1 MKPDATRMIGSGSGV
16 MVSRA
21 SSAGEEVDTA
31 ASYDLLAAS
40 KYLRKYLRVSSN
52 RDGDIPEP
60 DPMSAAEFDA
70 WRGMLRL
77 HATVTRELE
86 RRLLSESDM
95 SLAVYGVLITL
106 VGAPDRRLRMS
117 ELAER
122 RLTHPSGV
130 TRVVDQLEKQ
140 GLVAR
145 EVDPADGRSFY
156 AALTPLGLKRLRE
169 AQRTH
174 HAVARELYLGRLSE
188 RDAAQLARL
197 FEKALPGVVSEA
209 VWPVPGGGAG
219 ERQQ

>member
-1 MKPDATRMIGSGSGV
+1 M
-16 MVSRA
+16 
-21 SSAGEEVDTA
+21 
-31 ASYDLLAAS
+31 
-40 KYLRKYLRVSSN
+40 SSN
-52 RDGDIPEP
+52 RRDGDIPEP

-86 RRLLSESDM
+86 RRLLAESGM

-106 VGAPDRRLRMS
+106 AGAPDRRLRMS
-117 ELAER
+117 DLAER

-130 TRVVDQLEKQ
+130 TRVVDQLSRD

-156 AALTPLGLKRLRE
+156 AVLTRSGLERLRS

-209 VWPVPGGGAG
+209 VWPPRASASASSGGGGAG
-219 ERQQ
+219 ERRQ

>member
-1 MKPDATRMIGSGSGV
+1 M
-16 MVSRA
+16 
-21 SSAGEEVDTA
+21 SSKHEP
-31 ASYDLLAAS
+31 
-40 KYLRKYLRVSSN
+40 
-52 RDGDIPEP
+52 PEP
-60 DPMSAAEFDA
+60 NPMSPAEFDA

-86 RRLLSESDM
+86 RRLAADCGM

-106 VGAPDRRLRMS
+106 VGAPGRRLRMS

-130 TRVVDQLEKQ
+130 TRVVDQLERE

-145 EVDPADGRSFY
+145 EVDPLDGRSVH
-156 AALTPLGLKRLRE
+156 AVLTPAGLDRLRE
-169 AQRTH
+169 AQLTH

-197 FEKALPGVVSEA
+197 FEKALPGVVSA
-209 VWPVPGGGAG
+209 PVWPPPAGAG
-219 ERQQ
+219 SGERLQ

>member
-1 MKPDATRMIGSGSGV
+1 LVP
-16 MVSRA
+16 
-21 SSAGEEVDTA
+21 
-31 ASYDLLAAS
+31 SYDLLAAS

-60 DPMSAAEFDA
+60 DPMTAAEFDA

-86 RRLLSESDM
+86 RRLLAESHI

-130 TRVVDQLEKQ
+130 TRTVDQLEQQ

-197 FEKALPGVVSEA
+197 FEKALPGVVSEP
-209 VWPVPGGGAG
+209 VWPPS